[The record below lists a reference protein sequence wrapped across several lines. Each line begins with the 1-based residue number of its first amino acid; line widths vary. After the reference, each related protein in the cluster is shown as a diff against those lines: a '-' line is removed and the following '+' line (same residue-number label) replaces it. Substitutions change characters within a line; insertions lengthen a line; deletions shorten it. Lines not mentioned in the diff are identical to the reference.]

1 TVSKTIRYDKKNL
14 IDENT
19 LLLYQDECH
28 FRDSQTVHAT
38 WFAKGEQKKIA
49 VLGKRI
55 STTLFGTIDA
65 ITGKVLSTKTER
77 CNAETFQHFLTY
89 LLKEYKNKHVV
100 LVLDNARYHHAKLL
114 KSFLR
119 ENKRRLTLLFSPP
132 YSPNLNMIERVWKV
146 MKENV
151 LANYYHE
158 TMDYLVDSI
167 DQFIESIDK
176 NPEAILSRI
185 QRADMSIF

>member
-1 TVSKTIRYDKKNL
+1 MDKNTV
-14 IDENT
+14 
-19 LLLYQDECH
+19 LLYQDECH

-38 WFAKGEQKKIA
+38 WFAKGKQKKIA
-49 VLGKRI
+49 VVGKRI
-55 STTLFGTIDA
+55 STSLFGTIDA
-65 ITGKVLSTKTER
+65 ITGEFLCTKSER
-77 CNAETFQHFLTY
+77 RNAETFQKFLTY
-89 LLKEYKNKHVV
+89 VLKEYKNKHVV

-119 ENKRRLTLLFSPP
+119 ENNRRLTLLFLPP
-132 YSPNLNMIERVWKV
+132 YSPNLNMIERVRKV

-151 LANYYHE
+151 LANCYHE
-158 TMDYLVDSI
+158 TMHHLVDPI
-167 DQFIESIDK
+167 YQFIESIDK

>member
-1 TVSKTIRYDKKNL
+1 M
-14 IDENT
+14 
-19 LLLYQDECH
+19 
-28 FRDSQTVHAT
+28 
-38 WFAKGEQKKIA
+38 A

-55 STTLFGTIDA
+55 SMFLFGTMDA
-65 ITGKVLSTKTER
+65 ITGKFLCTKAEC
-77 CNAETFQHFLTY
+77 CNAETFQQFLTY
-89 LLKEYKNKHVV
+89 VLKEYKNKHVV

-119 ENKRRLTLLFSPP
+119 ENNRRLTLLFLPP

-151 LANYYHE
+151 LANFYHE
-158 TMDYLVDSI
+158 TMDHLMDSI
-167 DQFIESIDK
+167 YQFIESIDK